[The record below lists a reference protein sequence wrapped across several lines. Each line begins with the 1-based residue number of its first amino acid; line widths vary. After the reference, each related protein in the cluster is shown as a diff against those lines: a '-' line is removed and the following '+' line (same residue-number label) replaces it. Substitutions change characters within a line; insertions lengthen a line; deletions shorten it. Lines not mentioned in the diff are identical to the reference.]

1 MTVSPPLQLPLN
13 PAPEWSAP
21 WASDALPPGGSA
33 QPRRVRLWNISP
45 DLHCSITGTCLSLG
59 EVRAFA
65 RKMGL
70 CGDPAA
76 EDHHLHDLVVF
87 ASGRDERVAKLLHKV
102 LDRKFGAALRRYERA
117 ADAGAVGRLWRDD
130 LARGEVPGA
139 YWAVV
144 THPWTDR
151 DLLSRVFS
159 DVHML
164 SHLVGASN
172 RADIRRLQALE
183 QENAELRDRLGQHR
197 RQAAQTLAARDREI
211 AGLRDRPCAAPPASA
226 APAAGA
232 EAALSRRLSR
242 ETRRRER
249 MEALAKALTA
259 EVERLRSDLEAARLE
274 GEDARAACLSLE
286 RRAAEWLGA
295 DVPDEARSVI
305 PRPPLDRTRLLFVG
319 GRPGQV
325 HHLRRMVTAAG
336 AEFMFHDG
344 GLEDGAAQLSRQVAA
359 AATVLFPVD
368 CVSHEAA
375 LRIKRMC
382 RAGGKPFLPLRTF
395 SLASVSR
402 ALDTLGEAEAPAPS
416 PPRTCCGGG
425 GHAA

>member
-1 MTVSPPLQLPLN
+1 MTASLPLQLPLN

-21 WASDALPPGGSA
+21 WGAGIPPQDGPA

-45 DLHCSITGTCLSLG
+45 DLHCSIIGTCLSLG

-65 RKMGL
+65 RKMVL
-70 CGDPAA
+70 CCDPAA

-87 ASGRDERVAKLLHKV
+87 ASGRDERVAKLLHKA
-102 LDRKFGAALRRYERA
+102 LDRKFGVALRRYERA
-117 ADAGAVGRLWRDD
+117 ADAAAVGRLWRDD
-130 LARGEVPGA
+130 MARGEIPGA

-183 QENAELRDRLGQHR
+183 QENAELRDRLGQQR
-197 RQAAQTLAARDREI
+197 RQAAETLAARDHEI
-211 AGLRDRPCAAPPASA
+211 AELRDRPAMPAAAPVP
-226 APAAGA
+226 PAAGA
-232 EAALSRRLSR
+232 EAALSRRLAR

-249 MEALAKALTA
+249 MEARANGLTA
-259 EVERLRSDLEAARLE
+259 EVERLRSELEAARHE
-274 GEDARAACLSLE
+274 AEEARAACLSLE
-286 RRAAEWLGA
+286 RRAAGWLGEDA
-295 DVPDEARSVI
+295 APDEAGTVA
-305 PRPPLDRTRLLFVG
+305 PRPSLDRTRLLFVG
-319 GRPGQV
+319 GKPGQV
-325 HHLRRMVTAAG
+325 PHLRRMVAASG

-344 GLEDGAAQLSRQVAA
+344 GLEDGAAQLSSQVAA

-368 CVSHEAA
+368 CISHEAA

-382 RAGGKPFLPLRTF
+382 RAGDKPFVPLRTF

-402 ALDTLGEAEAPAPS
+402 ALDAIGETGAP
-416 PPRTCCGGG
+416 CCGGA
-425 GHAA
+425 GHAV